1 MNPNTSPAVRERSAR
16 AGAPSEGD
24 AIRLR
29 IVDLRSSLAGPFD
42 LALEAGECVAITGPS
57 GSGKS
62 LFLRMIADLDPN
74 QGDVFLDGT
83 ERRSMTAS
91 AWRRRV
97 VYSAAEPGWWSENVA
112 EHFHGAAMEFALAMA
127 PRFGLTVGLLG
138 GPVVRL
144 STGERQRL
152 ALIRALTLAS
162 PVLLLDE
169 PTGALD
175 EESTQRV
182 EAVLHEC
189 LAAGIAIAMVTH
201 SPAQAARIGHR
212 HLRMADRHLVP
223 A

>member
-1 MNPNTSPAVRERSAR
+1 VS
-16 AGAPSEGD
+16 D
-24 AIRLR
+24 ATRTARLR
-29 IVDLRSSLAGPFD
+29 IVKLGSELAGPFD
-42 LALEAGECVAITGPS
+42 LTLEPGECLAITGAS

-74 QGDVFLDGT
+74 QGEVYLDGN
-83 ERRSMTAS
+83 ERRNMTPP

-97 VYSAAEPGWWSENVA
+97 VYNAAEPGWWSENIA
-112 EHFHGAAMEFALAMA
+112 DHFRHGAMDFARAMA
-127 PRFGLTVGLLG
+127 PRLGLEPAQLD

-152 ALIRALTLAS
+152 ALIRALSLAS

-175 EESTQRV
+175 EDSTQRV
-182 EAVLHEC
+182 EAVLRES
-189 LAAGIAIAMVTH
+189 LAAGVTIVMVTH
-201 SPAQAARIGHR
+201 TPQQAARLGQR
-212 HLRMADRHLVP
+212 HLRMQNRQLVP